1 MARNKI
7 INLNDH
13 LFAELER
20 LGDENLKG
28 DALYEEIKRSAAVTN
43 VSEQIIKG
51 GDLMLRARIAA
62 DNTIRGDQILP
73 AILGGGFRPR
83 LGHTAISLRR
93 PHVFKA
99 A

>member
-28 DALYEEIKRSAAVTN
+28 EDLKEEIRRSMAIGNIA
-43 VSEQIIKG
+43 SHIINS
-51 GDLMLRARIAA
+51 GDLLLRARIAA
-62 DNTIRGDQILP
+62 DNTVSGDKLLP
-73 AILGGGFRPR
+73 SILGADYGPDSDI
-83 LGHTAISLRR
+83 HQ
-93 PHVFKA
+93 
-99 A
+99 

>member
-1 MARNKI
+1 MAKNKI

-28 DALYEEIKRSAAVTN
+28 DALKEEIERSRSIGHIADR
-43 VSEQIIKG
+43 IINS

-62 DNTIRGDQILP
+62 DNTVRGDKLLP
-73 AILGGGFRPR
+73 SILGADYGPDSD
-83 LGHTAISLRR
+83 IQQ
-93 PHVFKA
+93 
-99 A
+99 

>member
-1 MARNKI
+1 MAKNKI

-28 DALYEEIKRSAAVTN
+28 DALKEEIERSRSIGPIADR
-43 VSEQIIKG
+43 IINS

-62 DNTIRGDQILP
+62 DTPVRGDKLLP
-73 AILGGGFRPR
+73 SILGADYGPDSD
-83 LGHTAISLRR
+83 IQQ
-93 PHVFKA
+93 
-99 A
+99 

>member
-13 LFAELER
+13 LFAQLER
-20 LGDENLKG
+20 LGDESLKG

-62 DNTIRGDQILP
+62 DNTIRGAQVDQK
-73 AILGGGFRPR
+73 A
-83 LGHTAISLRR
+83 
-93 PHVFKA
+93 PH
-99 A
+99 

>member
-1 MARNKI
+1 MAKNKI

-28 DALYEEIKRSAAVTN
+28 EALKEEIKRSLAVGHIADR
-43 VSEQIIKG
+43 IINS

-62 DNTIRGDQILP
+62 DNTVRGDNILP
-73 AILGGGFRPR
+73 SILGADYGPDADTRQ
-83 LGHTAISLRR
+83 
-93 PHVFKA
+93 
-99 A
+99 